1 LTSPHRRVEA
11 GARALALAGAVVA
24 VDQASKAAIVAN
36 IPRGH
41 TVEVLPFLDLANVRN
56 RGIAFGLFGSANSV
70 LIAFTIL
77 VLVGVLAYLSQGGV
91 GPRFWVSG
99 GLLIGGAMG
108 NLADRV
114 RIGSVIDWIDFP
126 YWPTFNLAD
135 TAIVIGVL
143 CLVLLSPD
151 DGDGPTPAARE

>member
-1 LTSPHRRVEA
+1 MTSPHRRVEA

-36 IPRGH
+36 ISRGD

-70 LIAFTIL
+70 LIALTIV
-77 VLVGVLAYLSQGGV
+77 VLIGVLAYLSQGGT

-99 GLLIGGAMG
+99 GLLVGGAMG

-143 CLVLLSPD
+143 CLVVLASDQSPA
-151 DGDGPTPAARE
+151 GGGRT